1 MQNNRRTILSLVAL
15 GRITPAEA
23 ERLLI
28 AWNVG
33 REGRWIFAACIAI
46 ALLVLLNP
54 QQGLS
59 ALSHIAHT
67 LLPGLTL
74 HHALAQTVQVLGHL
88 LGGML

>member
-1 MQNNRRTILSLVAL
+1 MQNSRRTILSLVAL

-28 AWNVG
+28 AWNAG
-33 REGRWIFAACIAI
+33 REGIWIFGACIAI
-46 ALLVLLNP
+46 ALLALLNP

-67 LLPGLTL
+67 LLPGHTL
-74 HHALAQTVQVLGHL
+74 HHAVAQTVQALGHL
-88 LGGML
+88 LGGMQ